1 MAILPITTEEF
12 ECFRR
17 LIYDHAGISLVPEK
31 KVMVSSRLAKR
42 LDYYGLSRYG
52 DYYQLVVGRDHPD
65 EFQVMVNI
73 LTTNETYFFREPKH
87 FEFFRDEILQQWR
100 GDSFRVWSAAS
111 STGEEAYSLAMVLS
125 ENLRSRNWEIF
136 ASDLSTQVLDVARNG
151 IYTMDRLD
159 HMDPRFLEKYCLKGV
174 RAQTGLFRVDK
185 TLRSRVTFAQVNLMS
200 PLPVNLGRF
209 DVIFLRNVLIYFAA
223 ELQNRALNLFQESLV
238 RGKEYFGRDTVK
250 LPGPILEN
258 LFEAAIAGNDTPW
271 PGVDD
276 TDQRVV
282 EQNLLFSQEQ
292 LCLLFCLLDSCDAG
306 VGHDGTIFIALLH
319 WGHVHREPAQLRR

>member
-1 MAILPITTEEF
+1 MLTYIVLICHCEARLAILPITTEEF

-87 FEFFRDEILQQWR
+87 FEFFRDEILQPWR

-209 DVIFLRNVLIYFAA
+209 DVIFLRNVLIYFDQDTKKQVVERLAT
-223 ELQNRALNLFQESLV
+223 ALKPGGYFFVSHSESLHRV
-238 RGKEYFGRDTVK
+238 
-250 LPGPILEN
+250 
-258 LFEAAIAGNDTPW
+258 
-271 PGVDD
+271 
-276 TDQRVV
+276 TDQ
-282 EQNLLFSQEQ
+282 
-292 LCLLFCLLDSCDAG
+292 
-306 VGHDGTIFIALLH
+306 
-319 WGHVHREPAQLRR
+319 LRMLKPSIYRKI

>member
-1 MAILPITTEEF
+1 VLTYIVLICHCEARLAILPITTEEF

-52 DYYQLVVGRDHPD
+52 DYYQLVVGQDHPD

-87 FEFFRDEILQQWR
+87 FEFFRDEILQPWR

-136 ASDLSTQVLDVARNG
+136 ASDLSTHVLDVARNG

-174 RAQTGLFRVDK
+174 RAQAGLFRVDK
-185 TLRSRVTFAQVNLMS
+185 TIRSRVTFAQVNLMS

-209 DVIFLRNVLIYFAA
+209 DVIFLRNVLIYFDQDTKKQVVERLAT
-223 ELQNRALNLFQESLV
+223 ALKPGGYFFVSHSESLHRV
-238 RGKEYFGRDTVK
+238 
-250 LPGPILEN
+250 
-258 LFEAAIAGNDTPW
+258 
-271 PGVDD
+271 
-276 TDQRVV
+276 TD
-282 EQNLLFSQEQ
+282 
-292 LCLLFCLLDSCDAG
+292 
-306 VGHDGTIFIALLH
+306 H
-319 WGHVHREPAQLRR
+319 LRMLKPSIYRKI